1 MRSLESEHQSAT
13 QLARVA
19 RLFPTTMVRT
29 PHGLGRIKQWDD
41 APAGKVLVEL
51 TMPTRR
57 VVVDACDVREAPDW
71 PVWQSMTP
79 LQRAH
84 RWSGVCCDCMATI
97 PHSAIRCDEH
107 VRVYQEAVREVREVR
122 KPDPSMDIG
131 AFNERQSEFFRSR
144 MDK

>member
-1 MRSLESEHQSAT
+1 MHSLERLT
-13 QLARVA
+13 

-29 PHGLGRIKQWDD
+29 PHGIGRVKQWDA
-41 APAGKVLVEL
+41 APVGKVLVEL

-57 VVVDACDVREAPDW
+57 FVVDACDVREAPDYA
-71 PVWQSMTP
+71 VWQSMTP

-97 PHSAIRCDEH
+97 PHSEIRCAEH
-107 VRVYQEAVREVREVR
+107 VRVYQAAVREVREEVR
-122 KPDPSMDIG
+122 KVDPSMDIG
-131 AFNERQSEFFRSR
+131 AFNARQSEFFRSR